1 VKTPDADFDHM
12 TNVWGAYNALMTFEW
27 SRSCSLVYTGDQR
40 DGFGF
45 RDTVQD
51 MLGVAGMLP
60 GRCASRLILMLSGQ
74 DATGGAQPEI
84 RPWSHAP
91 GRMKPTPPH
100 NYRSDDCQWFFNTI
114 PAYVAETGDTAFYD
128 RSCRTRTRGRRRC
141 SGTCGAPSSSTWS
154 GWGET
159 ASPAGSSPTGTTA

>member
-1 VKTPDADFDHM
+1 M

-60 GRCASRLILMLSGQ
+60 KEVRSRLVLMLSGQ
-74 DATGGAQPEI
+74 D
-84 RPWSHAP
+84 
-91 GRMKPTPPH
+91 
-100 NYRSDDCQWFFNTI
+100 Y
-114 PAYVAETGDTAFYD
+114 
-128 RSCRTRTRGRRRC
+128 RRR
-141 SGTCGAPSSSTWS
+141 
-154 GWGET
+154 
-159 ASPAGSSPTGTTA
+159 PA

>member
-1 VKTPDADFDHM
+1 MLQVKTPDPDFDHM

-60 GRCASRLILMLSGQ
+60 REVRSRLVLMLFG
-74 DATGGAQPEI
+74 TG
-84 RPWSHAP
+84 R
-91 GRMKPTPPH
+91 
-100 NYRSDDCQWFFNTI
+100 D
-114 PAYVAETGDTAFYD
+114 
-128 RSCRTRTRGRRRC
+128 RGRPARDPAVVARA
-141 SGTCGAPSSSTWS
+141 GTG
-154 GWGET
+154 
-159 ASPAGSSPTGTTA
+159 